1 MHNTPET
8 PLQAPPQTE
17 TAPSDR
23 ATEETPQN
31 PPAALENSE
40 RRDLWT
46 LLENPKP
53 SFAEKMEAAF
63 PTVSAE
69 LKKLCMGPLV
79 QGLLSCLF
87 PIKEPVTSPLG
98 LTRSCRGYDRFTK
111 DYLQE
116 TWLDRQLYPCH
127 QNHILWQASSQP
139 QKTSKLA

>member
-1 MHNTPET
+1 MDNTPET
-8 PLQAPPQTE
+8 PLHAPQQNQT
-17 TAPSDR
+17 TPNDR
-23 ATEETPQN
+23 ATEEAPQN

-53 SFAEKMEAAF
+53 SFAEKLEAAF
-63 PTVSAE
+63 PTVSSGLRE
-69 LKKLCMGPLV
+69 FCMGSLV

-87 PIKEPVTSPLG
+87 PIKEPQTSPLG

-111 DYLQE
+111 EYLQE

-127 QNHILWQASSQP
+127 QTDILWQASSQP
-139 QKTSKLA
+139 RKTSELA